1 MKKFF
6 ACILAA
12 LLLACSPAFASVG
25 WDASAPEKAAP
36 CTVKVALYEYTP
48 TVQYGGSY
56 YAPFTGVVQP
66 GTLVRFAVTADIA
79 EGVDLEKLT
88 LEVKCSNMSM
98 QAPEMVLNHGKNTF
112 EFVGLVE
119 GKGAAT
125 VTATLKYKGLTVAEM
140 PRIAVDGNTFT
151 FDKVSFVCDENGKI
165 SYVAYNGR
173 KLVRDLSGNLDL
185 TAEEL
190 KDLNKT
196 LAWLGWSLDGSFG
209 YMSEA
214 AIEKHMGGAWEVKAQ
229 GIFGAETS
237 LSVGEN
243 VSIPQTGEPAGMAAF
258 ALTGLASI
266 AIFRKKHS

>member
-6 ACILAA
+6 VCLLAV

-56 YAPFTGVVQP
+56 YAPFTGIVQP
-66 GTLVRFAVTADIA
+66 GTLVRFTVTADIA
-79 EGVDLEKLT
+79 EGVDLSKLS
-88 LEVKCSNMSM
+88 LDVKCANMSI
-98 QAPEMVLNHGKNTF
+98 QAPEIALNHGKNTF

-140 PRIAVDGNTFT
+140 PRIAVDGNTFI
-151 FDKVSFVCDENGKI
+151 FDNVSFVCDENGKV

-185 TAEEL
+185 TTEEL

-209 YMSEA
+209 YMSTE

-229 GIFGAETS
+229 GIFGGETS
-237 LSVGEN
+237 LSVSDG
-243 VSIPQTGEPAGMAAF
+243 VSIPQTGESVSMAA
-258 ALTGLASI
+258 LAVL
-266 AIFRKKHS
+266 AGFVFFRKKHS